1 MATQEN
7 MSLFNKI
14 RYFRKIMK
22 KNKERKN
29 KMKHSEILISV
40 RFKMSLWDCIKL
52 RISGLSRNVE
62 SIDSIGQ
69 AQSIKYR
76 YK

>member
-1 MATQEN
+1 MALQEN

-14 RYFRKIMK
+14 RYFKEIIK
-22 KNKERKN
+22 KNKERID
-29 KMKHSEILISV
+29 KMKHSEIEISI